1 MKTPASTA
9 PQIPHQSPL
18 GAPPAPGMP
27 LDTRLRTA
35 LQSGETLHGIFCG
48 LPLPA
53 LIEMSAFAGFDFVVI
68 DNEHGMAGF
77 ETTEHLLRAA
87 RASGIAPIVRCFEAD
102 IPRVLDAGASGV
114 QIPMVQSP
122 EQAQRLVHSVRY
134 PQSGAMPGQLG
145 MRGSAFSTRAA
156 GYGAFGGPGH
166 TARSNASVACIAM
179 IETPQ
184 AVACAGEIAAVPG
197 IDAVFIGP
205 NDLAHTMGHENRWQ
219 EEPVQKAIER
229 AVRAI
234 SDAGKCPGVLAL
246 DAAQQA
252 RYAEWGA
259 RYFATVASSVIFK
272 ALQEAAGQRADIKY

>member
-9 PQIPHQSPL
+9 PNIPHPSPL
-18 GAPPAPGMP
+18 GELPAPGMP

-35 LQSGETLHGIFCG
+35 LQSGQRLHGIFCG

-122 EQAQRLVHSVRY
+122 EQAQRLVQSVRY
-134 PQSGAMPGQLG
+134 PQPGGVPGQSG

-166 TARSNASVACIAM
+166 TSRSNASVACIAM

>member
-1 MKTPASTA
+1 MKTPTSTA
-9 PQIPHQSPL
+9 PNTPHEGPL
-18 GAPPAPGMP
+18 GEPPLPGMP

-35 LQSGETLHGIFCG
+35 LQSGQSLHGIFCG

-102 IPRVLDAGASGV
+102 IPRVLDAGASGI

-134 PQSGAMPGQLG
+134 PQPDAMPGQFG

-246 DAAQQA
+246 DAAQQT

>member
-35 LQSGETLHGIFCG
+35 LQSGQTLHGIFCG

-134 PQSGAMPGQLG
+134 PQPGAMPGQLG

-184 AVACAGEIAAVPG
+184 AVACAGEIAAIPG

-205 NDLAHTMGHENRWQ
+205 TIWPTPWAM
-219 EEPVQKAIER
+219 KI
-229 AVRAI
+229 
-234 SDAGKCPGVLAL
+234 AGKKNRFKKPSKEPFAPS
-246 DAAQQA
+246 AMQA
-252 RYAEWGA
+252 NAPAYWPSMRHSKPATQNGA
-259 RYFATVASSVIFK
+259 RVT
-272 ALQEAAGQRADIKY
+272 LQQWPAA